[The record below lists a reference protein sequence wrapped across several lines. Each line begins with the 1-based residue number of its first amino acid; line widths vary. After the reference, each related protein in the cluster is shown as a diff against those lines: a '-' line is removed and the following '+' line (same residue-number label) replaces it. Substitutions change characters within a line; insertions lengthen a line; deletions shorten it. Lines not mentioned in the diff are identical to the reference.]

1 MKTDTVCYYTGNI
14 HNGHI
19 LCDKFLT
26 DTVVTPD
33 KTIVSCPDCLRILGT
48 KVKQK
53 YHTHLNYDFLKA
65 GKLNEDNILE
75 FAEYESNP
83 DDKVICVTPKN
94 KTHYVTNDPREVTC
108 LHCRKYKW
116 GKKDNRIFI
125 LTGLLVESGME
136 MSRLSDLNKLGSQ
149 QLEKMLDVYLHGGNV

>member
-1 MKTDTVCYYTGNI
+1 M
-14 HNGHI
+14 
-19 LCDKFLT
+19 
-26 DTVVTPD
+26 
-33 KTIVSCPDCLRILGT
+33 
-48 KVKQK
+48 
-53 YHTHLNYDFLKA
+53 
-65 GKLNEDNILE
+65 NEDNILE

-94 KTHYVTNDPREVTC
+94 KTRYVTNDPREVTC

-125 LTGLLVESGME
+125 LIGLLVESGME

>member
-94 KTHYVTNDPREVTC
+94 KTRYVTNDPR
-108 LHCRKYKW
+108 K
-116 GKKDNRIFI
+116 
-125 LTGLLVESGME
+125 
-136 MSRLSDLNKLGSQ
+136 
-149 QLEKMLDVYLHGGNV
+149 